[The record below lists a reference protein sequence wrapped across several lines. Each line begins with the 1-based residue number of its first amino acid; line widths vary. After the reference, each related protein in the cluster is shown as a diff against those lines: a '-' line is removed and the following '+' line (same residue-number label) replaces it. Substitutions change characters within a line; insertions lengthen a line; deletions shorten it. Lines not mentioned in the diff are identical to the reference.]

1 MLRPLKARAREMS
14 RDLWA
19 SDAIFVDRA
28 KSTTAQPTGF
38 YGFALHTV
46 ELRVSE
52 TVGSTL
58 RRQRWLWLALGTTNR
73 IHAPLFCLSGNK
85 I

>member
-52 TVGSTL
+52 TVGSNTSAPA
-58 RRQRWLWLALGTTNR
+58 LALVSTW
-73 IHAPLFCLSGNK
+73 HYY
-85 I
+85 